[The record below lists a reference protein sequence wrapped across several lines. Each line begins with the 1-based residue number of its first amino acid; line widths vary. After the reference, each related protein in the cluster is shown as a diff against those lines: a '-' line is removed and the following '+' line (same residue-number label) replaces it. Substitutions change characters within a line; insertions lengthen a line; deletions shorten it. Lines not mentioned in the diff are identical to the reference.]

1 MLYTYDVNR
10 IKFNRVQFWKY
21 LLFLILPIILVSLIG
36 WLVGYKKGIDTK
48 VELLSQK
55 EKVLLI
61 EPIDPFSEDRL
72 VEMMVELGIKIPYI
86 PYAQSKLETGN
97 WKSSVFIENHNLF
110 GMKEAT
116 RRVSTAKG
124 SNKGHAYYDTWR
136 ESVYD
141 YAFYQCSYLG
151 SIKTES
157 DYFQYLA
164 ATYAED
170 TAYVDKLKRIIQNEG
185 LKEKFK

>member
-1 MLYTYDVNR
+1 MLYTYNVNR
-10 IKFNRVQFWKY
+10 IKFNKVRPLHYV
-21 LLFLILPIILVSLIG
+21 LFGLLPIILISAIVFFY
-36 WLVGYKKGIDTK
+36 GYKKGINTN
-48 VELLSQK
+48 VSVLSQQ

-61 EPIDPFSEDRL
+61 ESIDPFSEDRL
-72 VEMMVELGIKIPYI
+72 VEIMIELGIKFPYI

-141 YAFYQCSYLG
+141 YAFYQCRYLG
-151 SIKTES
+151 NIKTE
-157 DYFQYLA
+157 DEYFQYLSA
-164 ATYAED
+164 SYAED
-170 TAYVDKLKRIIQNEG
+170 TSYVNKLKRIIENEG
-185 LKEKFK
+185 LRERFK

>member
-1 MLYTYDVNR
+1 MLYTYDVDR
-10 IKFNRVQFWKY
+10 IKFNRITLMQYIIWGMLPLLLVSSLTFLYGYWSGLNLNLEKLSNEEK
-21 LLFLILPIILVSLIG
+21 LLFIEEMDKFNEDKLV
-36 WLVGYKKGIDTK
+36 D
-48 VELLSQK
+48 
-55 EKVLLI
+55 
-61 EPIDPFSEDRL
+61 
-72 VEMMVELGIKIPYI
+72 MMKDLGIKFPHI
-86 PYAQSKLETGN
+86 PYAQSKLETGS
-97 WKSSVFIENHNLF
+97 WKSNLFIENHNLF

-141 YAFYQCSYLG
+141 YAFYQCRYLG
-151 SIKTES
+151 NIKTES
-157 DYFQYLA
+157 EYFQYLS

-170 TAYVDKLKRIIQNEG
+170 SEYVDKLKRIIENEK